1 MVSSSAP
8 PVIGVLLIP
17 FARTFVEILGLLGVI
32 FVGLLMYV
40 KMNVFNILLVVKL
53 LDSMTKQPL
62 VSNKI
67 KLAKRFVVA
76 SFVHLMF
83 ATGGSVLLLIYEVS
97 SVVPT
102 VFFEVNIAVGTWVQM
117 RCFMFR
123 QQYAGESPGRGIEVG
138 EAAEKC
144 VPVVLVEPEA
154 TSIALVTAGD

>member
-17 FARTFVEILGLLGVI
+17 FAAHFMEILGLLGVI
-32 FVGLLMYV
+32 
-40 KMNVFNILLVVKL
+40 FNILLVVKL

-62 VSNKI
+62 ASNKI

-97 SVVPT
+97 SV
-102 VFFEVNIAVGTWVQM
+102 NG
-117 RCFMFR
+117 
-123 QQYAGESPGRGIEVG
+123 
-138 EAAEKC
+138 
-144 VPVVLVEPEA
+144 
-154 TSIALVTAGD
+154 